1 MKNRTLL
8 HRIALSSLLC
18 LFTLSA
24 FAADFYKWTDA
35 QGVVHFSET
44 PPKDKNQKA
53 ELIRD
58 KHPRAPLPEINTGK
72 QEDEGND
79 ESSGESSGTSEAKKP
94 KPDQV
99 ATKDPAICQQA
110 KTALNDLVTKPIIRR
125 DNKVMTIEEK
135 NLEIQR
141 MQEVVDVHCEAASE
155 GEDQQ

>member
-1 MKNRTLL
+1 MTKVRVNR
-8 HRIALSSLLC
+8 
-18 LFTLSA
+18 
-24 FAADFYKWTDA
+24 
-35 QGVVHFSET
+35 QE
-44 PPKDKNQKA
+44 PP
-53 ELIRD
+53 
-58 KHPRAPLPEINTGK
+58 
-72 QEDEGND
+72 
-79 ESSGESSGTSEAKKP
+79 KP